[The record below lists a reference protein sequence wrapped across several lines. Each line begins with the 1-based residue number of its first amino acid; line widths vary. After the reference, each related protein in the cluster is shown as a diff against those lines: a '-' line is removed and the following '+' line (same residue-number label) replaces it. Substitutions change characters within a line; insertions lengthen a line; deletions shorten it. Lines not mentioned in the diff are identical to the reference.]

1 MQDPAFANAL
11 ATQTTDKVTGLNA
24 AGFGWLDTS
33 FGNAGA
39 VGAIQLP
46 RNGTIVARF
55 QF

>member
-11 ATQTTDKVTGLNA
+11 ATQTRSNGQAT

-39 VGAIQLP
+39 VGSIQLP
-46 RNGTIVARF
+46 RGGVIVGRLTF
-55 QF
+55 